1 MGTTEQRLFRKA
13 KEFMVRP
20 IVAVLPKTPLVE
32 VAQKM
37 LERRIGSVLVVDEEG
52 RLLGIITQ
60 GDFCRHPGR
69 MVPFPLFESADV
81 LSNWLYPDQVE
92 RVYKA
97 ARNLRAQD
105 IMRAPVVTVSPE
117 ASLKRVLALILKH
130 DVNRIPVV
138 HRGKVVGIISRY
150 DLLKVMQ
157 QEHAA

>member
-1 MGTTEQRLFRKA
+1 MKA
-13 KEFMVRP
+13 KEIMVRP
-20 IVAVLPKTPLVE
+20 TVAVPPKMPLLE
-32 VAQKM
+32 VARTM
-37 LERRIGSVLVVDEEG
+37 LEHRIGSVLVVDGEG

-69 MVPFPLFESADV
+69 MVPFSLFESANV

-105 IMRAPVVTVSPE
+105 IMHAPVVTVSPE

-130 DVNRIPVV
+130 DINRIPVV
-138 HRGKVVGIISRY
+138 RRGKVVGIISRY

-157 QEHAA
+157 QEHAAWPNTK

>member
-1 MGTTEQRLFRKA
+1 MKA
-13 KEFMVRP
+13 REIMARS
-20 IVAVLPKTPLVE
+20 IVTVSPQTPLVE

-37 LERRIGSVLVVDEEG
+37 LEHRIGSVLVVDGDG
-52 RLLGIITQ
+52 RLKGIITQ

-69 MVPFPLFESADV
+69 MVPFSLFESANV

-105 IMRAPVVTVSPE
+105 IMHAPVITVSPE

-130 DVNRIPVV
+130 DINRIPVV
-138 HRGKVVGIISRY
+138 RRGKVVGIISRY
-150 DLLKVMQ
+150 DLLRVMQ
-157 QEHAA
+157 QEHAT